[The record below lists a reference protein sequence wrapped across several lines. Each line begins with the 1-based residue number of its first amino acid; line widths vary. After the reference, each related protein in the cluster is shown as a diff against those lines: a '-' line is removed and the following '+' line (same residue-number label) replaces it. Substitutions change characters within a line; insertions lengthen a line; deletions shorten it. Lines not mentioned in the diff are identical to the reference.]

1 MPQYNE
7 FDEIGFDDVIE
18 EEDGGFTLLPAGAY
32 EFAIT
37 KITRGRY
44 NGSDKVPACGEV
56 NIEMKVGNE
65 AAGTTTITERFFML
79 RKFEWKLSQFF
90 LSIGLKKH
98 GEPLKIRWNIE
109 GMKGKC
115 EVYVDSYT
123 KKDGS
128 TGQSNKI
135 KKFYAYDENVSVTPI
150 AASQPKYTQPAP
162 QYTQPA
168 YTQQY
173 TQTNNTGWK
182 PGAF

>member
-1 MPQYNE
+1 MAQYNE

-32 EFAIT
+32 EFVIT

-56 NIEMKVGNE
+56 NIEMKVGSE
-65 AAGTTTITERFFML
+65 AVGTTTINERFFML

-115 EVYVDSYT
+115 EVFVDNYT

-128 TGQSNKI
+128 QGQSNKI

-150 AASQPKYTQPAP
+150 SAQPA
-162 QYTQPA
+162 YTQPA